1 MTKSNFEK
9 DLIIYTNATEEAIS
23 AILLQKDDRDNNQP
37 IYYMRQISSDD
48 EFKYTLIEKHIYAL
62 IKAIEKSFH
71 FILGKHTQVKVHFPI
86 VNFLLSQTHL
96 MWKLS
101 H

>member
-1 MTKSNFEK
+1 LTKSNFEK

-48 EFKYTLIEKHIYAL
+48 EFKYTLIENIL
-62 IKAIEKSFH
+62 I
-71 FILGKHTQVKVHFPI
+71 
-86 VNFLLSQTHL
+86 LL
-96 MWKLS
+96 
-101 H
+101 